1 MKLNFIL
8 PFFPLKPGGGCK
20 IMYEYANRFGEKGY
34 DVQIYH
40 VTTLPYMKYKY
51 PHWLRY
57 LRNNILY
64 IHSKPA
70 WFTFN
75 SQVKVTNIP
84 FLENK
89 YVFLQCG
96 QLQ

>member
-1 MKLNFIL
+1 MMKLNFIL

-64 IHSKPA
+64 ILNQRGLLLILRLKLQI
-70 WFTFN
+70 F
-75 SQVKVTNIP
+75 P
-84 FLENK
+84 F
-89 YVFLQCG
+89 
-96 QLQ
+96 